1 VTRTEEH
8 GPVGATFE
16 SWLEEEGLLEEATEH
31 AVKAVISWQL
41 QKTMEER
48 GLSKKAM
55 AALMG
60 TSRSQLDRLLD
71 PESDAVTLKS
81 LMRAARLVGKKI
93 KIDLVDA
100 A

>member
-1 VTRTEEH
+1 MDREKED
-8 GPVGATFE
+8 GPIGQTLE
-16 SWLEEEGLLEEATEH
+16 SWLEEEGILEETTEH
-31 AVKAVISWQL
+31 AIKAVISWQL
-41 QKTMEER
+41 RKAMEER
-48 GLSKKAM
+48 VLSKKAM
-55 AALMG
+55 ADLMG

-71 PESDAVTLKS
+71 PQSEAITLKS

>member
-1 VTRTEEH
+1 MTRTEEH
-8 GPVGATFE
+8 DPVGSTFE

-41 QKTMEER
+41 QKTMAKR
-48 GLSKKAM
+48 GLSKKSM